1 MAYPELAVEDP
12 SHSSDTL
19 NPWRA
24 VIRIASASR
33 WPYLPRVR
41 AAWASVST
49 SVGVRCSRPSL
60 RRPPDAPT
68 VFGHCPQNRPRCTPH
83 RPTSRRRSAR
93 VQKMVFPHN
102 IRNADSL
109 PTENGQYP
117 VICFL
122 REFRLGDAPKRD
134 PREGTC
140 GFPGAVLVLN
150 VVRAYKGHDSSGR
163 SGRRSRSIAR
173 DWISCQTFIASSS
186 RQDSVGFQPRFRSR
200 TE

>member
-1 MAYPELAVEDP
+1 M
-12 SHSSDTL
+12 
-19 NPWRA
+19 
-24 VIRIASASR
+24 
-33 WPYLPRVR
+33 LP
-41 AAWASVST
+41 AAHI
-49 SVGVRCSRPSL
+49 GILRPA
-60 RRPPDAPT
+60 DAPT
-68 VFGHCPQNRPRCTPH
+68 MLDHCPQNRPRCTPH

-150 VVRAYKGHDSSGR
+150 VVRAYKGHASSGKGHDSSGR
-163 SGRRSRSIAR
+163 SGRCSRSIER
-173 DWISCQTFIASSS
+173 VWISRQTFIANSS
-186 RQDSVGFQPRFRSR
+186 QDDSVGFQPRFSSR
-200 TE
+200 TDRRKRQELPDVYCSGIRRPRASSPSQRPAIEL